1 MIDMGR
7 TATARDPIARLG
19 RHSLHHPIDQRPR
32 SGLPIERPTPDPAV
46 RVAMTRSDNP

>member
-19 RHSLHHPIDQRPR
+19 RHSLHHPIDQRRAADSR
-32 SGLPIERPTPDPAV
+32 SNALRQTPPSA
-46 RVAMTRSDNP
+46 SP